1 VIRTPRRSAV
11 PAVTSDILPTVL
23 DVLGLPASARPLDGI
38 SLRRL
43 LVDGTLAARPQPIGF
58 WRYPVQRER
67 GNPRW
72 IDADLARGTT
82 PTTRNPAIDFLN
94 YRHPVA
100 RTEDFGGEAAW
111 TDNRFKLYVPEA
123 TEAGGKAGA
132 KRKGRAAGSGVQLF
146 DLLADPREERD
157 VSADHPEVA
166 ARMLRELHAWQ
177 RSVEL
182 SLTGADYR

>member
-1 VIRTPRRSAV
+1 
-11 PAVTSDILPTVL
+11 VL
-23 DVLGLPASARPLDGI
+23 DLLGLPAPARPLDGV

-43 LVDGTLAARPQPIGF
+43 LVDGTLEERPQPIGF

-72 IDADLARGTT
+72 IDAELARGTT

-111 TDNRFKLYVPEA
+111 TDNRFKLHVADA
-123 TEAGGKAGA
+123 TEARGKAGV
-132 KRKGRAAGSGVQLF
+132 KRKDRTGSGVQLF

-157 VSADHPEVA
+157 VSAEHPAVA

-177 RSVEL
+177 RSVEV